1 MSDPVHHRLAA
12 RRLLVPGR
20 GVGAIPH
27 LDAFLPEVE
36 HVDRNRSARAGTDAV
51 AGWGYKPTAKRA
63 RAIAAEK
70 GLPYIALEDGF
81 LRSIGLGE
89 AGTPPLSLIA
99 DDIGIY
105 YDARS
110 PSRIEQLLEEGGWQT
125 PELLERARH
134 AMQRIADYGLSKTN
148 AAPKLASHLLPA
160 TDTRRVLV
168 VDQTLGD
175 VSIAG
180 GLADTARFAEMVAAA
195 KRDEPDAEIVVRRHP
210 AVAAGLKQGCIPT
223 DALDGVTL
231 LDSEARAA
239 DILARVDA
247 VYCVTSLMGFE
258 ALILGK
264 PVRCFGMPFYAG
276 WGATRDEIGC
286 DRRTA
291 TRSVEEIFAAAYLL
305 YSRYVDPISGQ
316 PTTLEATIERLHH
329 WRRIADRNAG
339 HFAAVGFTPWK
350 RAAVR
355 NMMAGP
361 RNSIRFHRSVDSA
374 ARDAKGQN
382 GRILIWAG
390 KEDPKKRDQLVRNG
404 TPVWRMEDGFL
415 RSRGLGSDF
424 HLPASVV
431 IDDRGMYFDRHQS
444 SRLEM
449 ILETAEFSPGLLDRA
464 ARLRERLVAAKISKY
479 NVGAHIDIDPPEGR
493 ASILVVGQVED
504 DRSIKRGTADIVTNL
519 GLLQAVRADHPDT
532 YIVYKPHPDVET
544 GNRKGRIADGDSAE
558 LADRIV
564 RDANIDACIAACD
577 SLATMTSLAG
587 FEALMRSK
595 TVLTYGGPFYAG
607 WGLTEDRLDFDRRT
621 RTLSLDALVAGT
633 LILYPRY
640 IHPPTRLPCAPE
652 EIVDWLAAD
661 APDPGHKRLR
671 WLRALW
677 NSISRAKPVQY

>member
-1 MSDPVHHRLAA
+1 MSEPVHHRLTA
-12 RRLLVPGR
+12 RNLLVPGH
-20 GVGAIPH
+20 GVAAVPH
-27 LDAFLPEVE
+27 LDAFLPEVARI
-36 HVDRNRSARAGTDAV
+36 DRSRTARSDTDAV

-70 GLPYIALEDGF
+70 GLPYVALEDGF

-89 AGTPPLSLIA
+89 AGAPPLSLIA

-110 PSRIEQLLEEGGWQT
+110 PSRIERLLEDGGWQS
-125 PELLERARH
+125 PELLERART
-134 AMQRIADYGLSKTN
+134 AMRQIGDYGLSKTN
-148 AAPKLASHLLPA
+148 SALKLPNHLLPA
-160 TDTRRVLV
+160 IDKRRVLV
-168 VDQTLGD
+168 VDQTYGD
-175 VSIAG
+175 VSIEG
-180 GLADTARFAEMVAAA
+180 GLADGARFAEMVEAA
-195 KRDEPDAEIVVRRHP
+195 KRDEPGAEIVVRRHP
-210 AVAAGLKQGCIPT
+210 AVAGGLKQGCIPAG
-223 DALDGVTL
+223 ALDGVTL

-258 ALILGK
+258 ALVMGK

-286 DRRTA
+286 ERRTA
-291 TRSVEEIFAAAYLL
+291 TRSVAEIFAAAYLL

-316 PTTLEATIERLHH
+316 PTTLEATIERLHR

-361 RNSIRFHRSVDSA
+361 RNSIRFHRSVDGA
-374 ARDAKGQN
+374 IRDARGQN
-382 GRILIWAG
+382 GKVLIWSG
-390 KEDPKKRDQLVRNG
+390 KEDPAKRDALARG
-404 TPVWRMEDGFL
+404 ETPVWRMEDGFL

-431 IDDRGMYFDRHQS
+431 IDDHGMYFDRHQS
-444 SRLEM
+444 SRLET
-449 ILETAEFSPGLLDRA
+449 ILETTKFTPDLLDRA

-479 NVGAHIDIDPPEGR
+479 NVGAQVDIDPPEGR
-493 ASILVVGQVED
+493 TSILVVGQVED
-504 DRSIKRGTADIVTNL
+504 DRSIERGTADIATNL
-519 GLLQAVRADHPDT
+519 GLLQAVRADHPDA

-544 GNRKGRIADGDSAE
+544 GNRKGRIADGDSAA
-558 LADRIV
+558 LADRV
-564 RDANIDACIAACD
+564 VSDANIDACIAACD

-587 FEALMRSK
+587 FEALMRGK
-595 TVLTYGGPFYAG
+595 RVMTYGGPFYAG
-607 WGLTEDRLDFDRRT
+607 WGLTDDRLNFDRRT

-640 IHPPTRLPCAPE
+640 IHPPTGLPCTPE
-652 EIVDWLAAD
+652 EIVDWLAAH
-661 APDPGHKRLR
+661 APEPGHKRLR

-677 NSISRAKPVQY
+677 NSLSRAKPVQY